1 MCNGYK
7 DSCRPSRNVK
17 NYAGLEM
24 SLPFLLTFVT
34 LFLAMCCLQPKW
46 EVQAEIMEKA
56 E

>member
-7 DSCRPSRNVK
+7 DSCRPSRHVK
-17 NYAGLEM
+17 NYAGFEM
-24 SLPFLLTFVT
+24 TLPLFLTFLLFVV
-34 LFLAMCCLQPKW
+34 LCCLQPKW